1 MNYREAIQ
9 YVRRIQK
16 GDAVKPGLGM
26 TKRLMEYLG
35 NPQDKLDF
43 VHVAGTNGKG
53 STAAFISSIYAAH
66 GLKVGRYV
74 SPAVFSEFEKIQYV
88 YGGEYRLNLRLR
100 RQRHSSPLPAGIVIW
115 LCWKLAWEAGWMR
128 RIL

>member
-35 NPQDKLDF
+35 NPQDKLDI

-74 SPAVFSEFEKIQYV
+74 SPAVFSEFEKIQ
-88 YGGEYRLNLRLR
+88 
-100 RQRHSSPLPAGIVIW
+100 
-115 LCWKLAWEAGWMR
+115 
-128 RIL
+128 